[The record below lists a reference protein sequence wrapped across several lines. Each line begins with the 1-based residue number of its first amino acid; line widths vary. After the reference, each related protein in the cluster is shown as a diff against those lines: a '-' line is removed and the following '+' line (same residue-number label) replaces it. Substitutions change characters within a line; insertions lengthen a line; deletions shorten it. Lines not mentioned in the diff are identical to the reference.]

1 MPLAAGEYTVKATRL
16 GYKPAEE
23 KVAVVAGETKQFS
36 LTLER
41 TSSVVFVV
49 TVPPDV
55 EVVVDGLVTRPYGC
69 RCRSRRS
76 TRGCRVRSA

>member
-1 MPLAAGEYTVKATRL
+1 MP
-16 GYKPAEE
+16 P
-23 KVAVVAGETKQFS
+23 GETKQFS

-55 EVVVDGLVTRPYGC
+55 EVVVDGL
-69 RCRSRRS
+69 SRGR
-76 TRGCRVRSA
+76 TTAGALAPEYAGAPAESA